1 MDSNPLHPQEMW
13 VKMANQA
20 MPKSRVHFESRKNS
34 GRIWEFLIIYQNHNM
49 CFQCKNWV
57 GKSYLCLREVGAG
70 SGDPSLESCLDR
82 CKKAG
87 AGAAESR
94 CKLSGK
100 RREKKTQIKNKNQSK
115 KVRLKKSLIDGF
127 VQVRLLSVF
136 LKKTKKLDFL
146 GTYPGFTL
154 EAFLEPGA

>member
-70 SGDPSLESCLDR
+70 SGDPSLESCLDM
-82 CKKAG
+82 CKKAMQKMG
-87 AGAAESR
+87 VQIEW
-94 CKLSGK
+94 KEK
-100 RREKKTQIKNKNQSK
+100 RKNANKKHKIQKSSENQSQK
-115 KVRLKKSLIDGF
+115 RVMCN
-127 VQVRLLSVF
+127 
-136 LKKTKKLDFL
+136 
-146 GTYPGFTL
+146 
-154 EAFLEPGA
+154 